1 MKQLHRKLI
10 LSLVAALLVL
20 GAYSGIVDKYGA
32 EYTDKGFRRALVTFA
47 VARGLNGV
55 ISVAQGTEVAVQP
68 AGIGINFAPGQIL
81 DPVNDLVERFSWVML
96 ASSTSLG
103 LQKLLLAIFSSTG
116 FTVIFTLSLLLAVF
130 AVWFRGRQPGWF
142 KPLAYRT
149 TLFLIIIR
157 FSIPAVALATEGVF
171 KLFLEEQYTTSTQ
184 RIEQTTEDIARVN
197 RRAESERPVTG
208 ETSLL
213 ERAQRMVDSAA
224 SSMDVQGYIERYKA
238 AASDASEHAIN
249 LIVIFILQTMLLPLL
264 FLWAL
269 VRLFRNL
276 MRLELLS
283 GSGRG

>member
-1 MKQLHRKLI
+1 M
-10 LSLVAALLVL
+10 
-20 GAYSGIVDKYGA
+20 
-32 EYTDKGFRRALVTFA
+32 
-47 VARGLNGV
+47 
-55 ISVAQGTEVAVQP
+55 
-68 AGIGINFAPGQIL
+68 
-81 DPVNDLVERFSWVML
+81 
-96 ASSTSLG
+96 
-103 LQKLLLAIFSSTG
+103 
-116 FTVIFTLSLLLAVF
+116 
-130 AVWFRGRQPGWF
+130 
-142 KPLAYRT
+142 
-149 TLFLIIIR
+149 
-157 FSIPAVALATEGVF
+157 
-171 KLFLEEQYTTSTQ
+171 LFLEEQYTTSTQ